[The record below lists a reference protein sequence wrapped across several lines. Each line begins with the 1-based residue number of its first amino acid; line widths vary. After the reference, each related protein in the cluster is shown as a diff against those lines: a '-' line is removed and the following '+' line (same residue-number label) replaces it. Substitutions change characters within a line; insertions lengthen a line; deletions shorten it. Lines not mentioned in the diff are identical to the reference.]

1 MNFNPIFFQTLGN
14 LQGLNEA
21 GKLQKLNS
29 KSYLFSDI
37 IKVCIDSE
45 QSTGEVVN
53 GSSIHEMLFKMSP
66 GSQPIDTQKPGTYK
80 TDGSITES
88 SWDLTDALN
97 FVKETSNSKSTSR
110 QAIPA
115 FFDNSFQSGAVGS
128 EITSDLTS
136 DELSTFFTKI
146 LSAGKVSD
154 SSPENESAETVTN
167 TNTGALIKDNLK
179 YILFFAPSKNKL
191 VIYKNN
197 PQVVYSTENLIK
209 IENTTLQELANRIN
223 TLKKTNSSSNKKTAD
238 ETVYKI
244 TVDDTAPA
252 TEQQEYLNNFISSVL
267 QSNNSFKINIV
278 QGEENNIEIEV
289 EKPLA
294 QTLGTQN
301 SAPVQVKQSVYP
313 VAVNTAKT
321 TVNNNFHS
329 NETVIK
335 NQTND
340 NLNSKKTT
348 EPNSSK
354 IISTSITDP
363 EANNSDV
370 KNYSA
375 ATVAKGNND
384 TITGRASEMI
394 VIGNVEKNV
403 KKDAGGEQVN
413 AKVNGIPKATAV
425 NSSATISKNVS
436 EAKPLSVKN
445 TEAEITS
452 KLAVPNLENSK
463 TANKANV
470 VTTPETKGQTSQVTK
485 SQPIE
490 TSSKIQPETN
500 NGESHLAEAVTAGE
514 PKAVAI
520 NNNVKEKNPGFYTVK
535 IKTTVENKSSAVFTG
550 KVFDSPNNTYA
561 YNSRFDN
568 VSPIIKANA
577 YSPVSID
584 LSYMVGQNAF
594 IETDG
599 SAAANI
605 KNVFSSASVNEFLKE
620 TASNK
625 NTLVASVKNTEDG
638 KQLNKSSEKISQ
650 TVSIF
655 SENEAKE
662 QPASITDNSQPVKD
676 TFPNQTVISN
686 AAPEINKQEVKTTFT
701 KASVPVFTLP
711 VEKATV
717 KTAAVSNDVK
727 TDPNKV
733 NPTPDYSSAILSDEE
748 KNLLAKAEIIS
759 IKQEGNSGKNIAVKN
774 NTLQSETKTFVINNN
789 QKQPVV
795 SEKVQ
800 RPEVIGT
807 AKQYAVKPTDEAPL
821 KEVLAEPAVEVNK
834 EPVAKSS
841 IEKNEQ
847 PKLNVSE
854 GTVNNNQPKEVK
866 AEIKPDVSPKLFT
879 TANEIKNDNKSIPQN
894 FAEQIKNDISKIVKS
909 GIEKAEIQ
917 SSKSEPEVNPFKTKI
932 FDAFESIKN
941 ETEKVFEGDGKNILK
956 DAAPITKENNLT
968 IQKPIAGEAAIKSEV
983 TNDMATANQIVEES
997 ALNASDV
1004 TAETTT
1010 AKVTVNE
1017 KEPAAGNNKLSD
1029 KAFENN
1035 TVKSDLKTD
1044 AGKVE
1049 NNVESF
1055 PNVKS
1060 SAENAK
1066 PAFTKETSEMRP
1078 ELKSTVLVK
1087 KEEKP
1092 VEASVTKNIISQN
1105 EKQDIPDQV
1114 EKNLSGNNTETK
1126 KVIEDENKQVAPKD
1140 KPVEKMKNDTAPKY
1154 TEVEYENEGS
1164 HIFKISKAVKKDN
1177 EQPVKEYSVAANTQ
1191 EYSEKNSVKEVSAK
1205 SEKPTVPEKE
1215 ITSGKTI
1222 NPSKQAVSEET
1233 ILPGKVTVSEKT
1245 IVDEKAGV
1253 QKKAAD
1259 TGNAEVNEKTIS
1271 AEKTAAP
1278 AKEKIAEKYVADEKN
1293 DIQNSTSVKE
1303 NNTGEYEVRE
1313 KAVSNKTAI
1322 HENVASAKTESAK
1335 TESGKTDIEA
1345 KNINYKEAS
1354 EKADVNKQI
1363 KTEEAVKEMPFANK
1377 NAKEETAKPVDEKKI
1392 SVRNVEEKQ
1401 NVNDENK
1408 NEMNSGNNGRAGSEN
1423 QELHAS
1429 QQKDRAQSR
1438 TENTQPFQ
1446 VDSRQAEQ
1454 AGAARERVQVGY
1466 SSHTEEYYKTVKAP
1480 EVMKEITDFISKGET
1495 KSIVLKIDPENLGKV
1510 KIVVEMTEKMV
1521 SANIEV
1527 ENENVKKAVLN
1538 NLDNLKNSL
1547 AQNGV
1552 QLNSVNVNLPG
1563 YEQKNPK
1570 QMQPKKRQFA
1580 GFDEEEIIDESKAQ
1594 NSKSWGYNT
1603 YEYVI

>member
-45 QSTGEVVN
+45 QSAGEVVN

-66 GSQPIDTQKPGTYK
+66 AAQIVDSGKPATYK
-80 TDGSITES
+80 SDGSITES
-88 SWDLTDALN
+88 SWDFTDALN
-97 FVKETSNSKSTSR
+97 FVKETSNTNTTNR
-110 QAIPA
+110 QVIPSL
-115 FFDNSFQSGAVGS
+115 FGNSFQTGAVGT

-136 DELSTFFTKI
+136 DELSTFLSKI

-154 SSPENESAETVTN
+154 SSPEKESAETATN

-179 YILFFAPSKNKL
+179 YVLFFEPSKNKL

-209 IENTTLQELANRIN
+209 IENTTLQELAKRIN
-223 TLKKTNSSSNKKTAD
+223 NLTNNNISNSEKTSS

-244 TVDDTAPA
+244 TVDDSAPA
-252 TEQQEYLNNFISSVL
+252 SEQQEYLNGFIASVL
-267 QSNNSFKINIV
+267 QSNNSFNINIV

-294 QTLGTQN
+294 ETYGNQN
-301 SAPVQVKQSVYP
+301 SDQVQVKQNVFPIS
-313 VAVNTAKT
+313 VNTANT
-321 TVNNNFHS
+321 ALNNS
-329 NETVIK
+329 A
-335 NQTND
+335 QTNNEIIKKQTNG
-340 NLNSKKTT
+340 NLNSKGTT
-348 EPNSSK
+348 EQNSSK
-354 IISTSITDP
+354 IKSTSITDT
-363 EANNSDV
+363 EANNSDT

-375 ATVAKGNND
+375 ATVAKGNGD
-384 TITGRASEMI
+384 IITGRASEMI
-394 VIGNVEKNV
+394 MFGTVEGNV
-403 KKDAGGEQVN
+403 KKDAGGEQVGV
-413 AKVNGIPKATAV
+413 KIDGIPKATAV
-425 NSSATISKNVS
+425 NSSATISKNVA
-436 EAKPLSVKN
+436 EVKPLSVKN
-445 TEAEITS
+445 TDADFTSNITLTNPETS
-452 KLAVPNLENSK
+452 KTSGN
-463 TANKANV
+463 ANV
-470 VTTPETKGQTSQVTK
+470 VTAPETKGQTSMATK
-485 SQPIE
+485 
-490 TSSKIQPETN
+490 TQPETIN
-500 NGESHLAEAVTAGE
+500 SESQLTGTVTTEE
-514 PKAVAI
+514 PNAVAPNI
-520 NNNVKEKNPGFYTVK
+520 KVKEKSQSVYTVK
-535 IKTTVENKSSAVFTG
+535 IKTTAENNSPAAFTG
-550 KVFDSPNNTYA
+550 KVFNSPKNTYA

-584 LSYMVGQNAF
+584 LSYVVGQNSF

-605 KNVFSSASVNEFLKE
+605 KNVFSSASVNDLLKDS
-620 TASNK
+620 ASNK
-625 NTLVASVKNTEDG
+625 NTLTASVKNTEDG
-638 KQLNKSSEKISQ
+638 KQLNNSSQKNSQ
-650 TVSIF
+650 IVPSVS
-655 SENEAKE
+655 EGEVKE
-662 QPASITDNSQPVKD
+662 QSAAIAVNNQPNKD
-676 TFPNQTVISN
+676 FSANQTFVSN
-686 AAPEINKQEVKTTFT
+686 TAEGINKQEVKTTST
-701 KASVPVFTLP
+701 KTSVPVFTLP
-711 VEKATV
+711 VEKKTV
-717 KTAAVSNDVK
+717 KAETAGIDIKSG
-727 TDPNKV
+727 TNKV
-733 NPTPDYSSAILSDEE
+733 NSTQNYASSILSNEE
-748 KNLLAKAEIIS
+748 KELLAKAEIIS
-759 IKQEGNSGKNIAVKN
+759 IKQEGNSGKNIAAKN
-774 NTLQSETKTFVINNN
+774 NTLQSETKTFGINNN

-795 SEKVQ
+795 TEKVQ
-800 RPEVIGT
+800 QPELFGSV
-807 AKQYAVKPTDEAPL
+807 KQDVANPAAEAALKEEFAPTAVKVIE
-821 KEVLAEPAVEVNK
+821 
-834 EPVAKSS
+834 EPVVKAS
-841 IEKNEQ
+841 IE
-847 PKLNVSE
+847 VSE
-854 GTVNNNQPKEVK
+854 QSKKNLGEVAANNYFPKEAK
-866 AEIKPDVSPKLFT
+866 TEIKPDASQKLFAT
-879 TANEIKNDNKSIPQN
+879 SNEVKNDNKSIPQN
-894 FAEQIKNDISKIVKS
+894 FAEQIKSDISKIVTS
-909 GIEKAEIQ
+909 GIDKAEIQ
-917 SSKSEPEVNPFKTKI
+917 SSKPEPEANPFKTKI
-932 FDAFESIKN
+932 FDAAESIKN
-941 ETEKVFEGDGKNILK
+941 EIGKVFESAGKNNLK
-956 DAAPITKENNLT
+956 DAAPILKENNLNL
-968 IQKPIAGEAAIKSEV
+968 QKPIAGEATIKSEF
-983 TNDMATANQIVEES
+983 TNDIAVANQIVEES
-997 ALNASDV
+997 TLNASDV
-1004 TAETTT
+1004 TVETTT
-1010 AKVTVNE
+1010 AKVTANE

-1029 KAFENN
+1029 KAVENN
-1035 TVKSDLKTD
+1035 TVKSDLKADT
-1044 AGKVE
+1044 GKVE

-1055 PNVKS
+1055 TNAKS

-1066 PAFTKETSEMRP
+1066 PAFTKETSAMRP
-1078 ELKSTVLVK
+1078 EPQLTVFVK
-1087 KEEKP
+1087 KEETP
-1092 VEASVTKNIISQN
+1092 VEASVNKNIIPQN
-1105 EKQDIPDQV
+1105 EKPNIPDQV

-1126 KVIEDENKQVAPKD
+1126 KVIEDENKQVVPKD

-1164 HIFKISKAVKKDN
+1164 HTFKISKAVKKDY

-1191 EYSEKNSVKEVSAK
+1191 EYSEKNSVKQVPVN
-1205 SEKPTVPEKE
+1205 SEKSAVTEKE
-1215 ITSGKTI
+1215 IVSGKTI
-1222 NPSKQAVSEET
+1222 NPGKQAVSEET
-1233 ILPGKVTVSEKT
+1233 ILPGKETVSEKT
-1245 IVDEKAGV
+1245 IVHE
-1253 QKKAAD
+1253 KAAD
-1259 TGNAEVNEKTIS
+1259 MGNAVVNEKTIS
-1271 AEKTAAP
+1271 AEKTAAS

-1293 DIQNSTSVKE
+1293 EIQNSAGVKE

-1322 HENVASAKTESAK
+1322 HENVVSAKTESAK

-1401 NVNDENK
+1401 NVKDENK

-1438 TENTQPFQ
+1438 AENTQPFQ

-1454 AGAARERVQVGY
+1454 AGAARERAQVGY

-1570 QMQPKKRQFA
+1570 QMQPKKRQFT